1 MKYSEVRI
9 LIIDDEKALLKMLV
23 QRLSRIGIT
32 LVDVAETA
40 EEGIK
45 KINSN
50 QYHLILTDIKM
61 PGMSGHDLCDHVKY
75 NLDQPIPVIAMSGTS
90 WLAEKSAFDA
100 VLTKPFNKEE
110 LLSVISQFV
119 HSLTII

>member
-1 MKYSEVRI
+1 MNYSEARI
-9 LIIDDEKALLKMLV
+9 LIIDDEKALLKMLN
-23 QRLSRIGIT
+23 QRLNRIGIA

-50 QYHLILTDIKM
+50 KYDLILTDIKM
-61 PGMSGHDLCDHVKY
+61 PGMSGNDVFNHVRTQIKKST
-75 NLDQPIPVIAMSGTS
+75 PVVAMSGTP
-90 WLAEKSAFDA
+90 WLTEKSDFDA
-100 VLTKPFNKEE
+100 VLAKPFNKEE
-110 LLSVISQFV
+110 LLDVIIQFV